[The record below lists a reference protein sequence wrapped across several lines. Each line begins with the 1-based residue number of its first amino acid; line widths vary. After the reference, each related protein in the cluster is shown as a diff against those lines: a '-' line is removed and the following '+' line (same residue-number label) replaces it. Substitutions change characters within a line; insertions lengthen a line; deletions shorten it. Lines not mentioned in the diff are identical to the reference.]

1 MNNLK
6 IFKMT
11 ATFIVVIFI
20 EIIVIY
26 LMFFLYLITYNYIIK
41 IIHVHHL
48 LP

>member
-6 IFKMT
+6 IFKIT
-11 ATFIVVIFI
+11 VTYIVLIFI

-26 LMFFLYLITYNYIIK
+26 LMFFLYFITYNYISTY
-41 IIHVHHL
+41 HL